1 MQRKTRSKTPRRR
14 SAHQRGRRQAER
26 LARRSAVG
34 FVRWLEVCGHS
45 RRTAADS
52 LGLGTATV
60 GRWVRRWREDRLR
73 IRPRGR
79 PLISAEGDTRRTVL
93 AWMSLMGPHVGLP
106 VLRAEFTYVGRAEL
120 VDLQRRLRRLWRR
133 KNVKVVHVL
142 RWTRPG
148 SVWAMD
154 HAKPPAPIDGVYD
167 RLLLQR
173 DLAAR
178 NQLAALPVADE
189 NADTV
194 ASQLEAEIV
203 WHGAPLVVKNDNG
216 SAYRAETVKTLLR
229 GHDVLQLF
237 SPPATPSY
245 NGSCEAGIGSIK
257 TRAHHEAARQD
268 RPGQWTCDDIEAAR
282 CQANETARPWGWTG
296 PTPQEAFEK
305 RVPITEVERRMFL
318 ASYEAYAR
326 SERQERGYD
335 PHAELDHYQRAA
347 VDRVAIVRALVEH
360 GYLQFRRRRITPPFV
375 RKKTIRI
382 S

>member
-1 MQRKTRSKTPRRR
+1 MVSF
-14 SAHQRGRRQAER
+14 A
-26 LARRSAVG
+26 
-34 FVRWLEVCGHS
+34 RWLEARGRP
-45 RRTAADS
+45 RRDAAVS
-52 LGLGTATV
+52 LGLGTATL
-60 GRWVRRWREDRLR
+60 GRWERRWRKDRLE

-79 PLISAEGDTRRTVL
+79 PLIGADGPTRRTVL

-106 VLRAEFTYVGRAEL
+106 VLRAEFTCVGRAEL
-120 VDLQRRLRRLWRR
+120 VDLQRRTRRLWRR
-133 KNVKVVHVL
+133 NNGEVVHVL

-154 HAKPPAPIDGVYD
+154 HAMPPAPIDGVYD

-189 NADTV
+189 KADTV
-194 ASQLEAEIV
+194 AAHLETEIR

-216 SAYRAETVKTLLR
+216 PAFCSDTVKTLL
-229 GHDVLQLF
+229 HEHEVLQLF

-245 NGSCEAGIGSIK
+245 NGSCEAGVGSIK

-268 RPGQWTCDDIEAAR
+268 RPGVWTADDIEAAR
-282 CQANETARPWGWTG
+282 CQANETARPWGWTE
-296 PTPQEAFEK
+296 PTPQEVFDK

-318 ASYEAYAR
+318 ASYEAYATN
-326 SERQERGYD
+326 ERQERGYD
-335 PHAELDHYQRAA
+335 PQATLNHYQQAA

-360 GYLQFRRRRITPPFV
+360 GYLQFRRRRITPPFI
-375 RKKTIRI
+375 RRKTIRI